1 MLEGLADGRW
11 ALLQKTHHATIDGA
25 SGVIMRRMFTDLTP
39 DAEYGYKSKPWTGE
53 EPPSQA
59 EMLQRATMHLVTNP
73 VKGVRL
79 GLGLLRDVANA
90 AGIKSVER
98 CCWSCPRWCWCV
110 DKDGR
115 PDARSPGVG
124 ELAGVT
130 GTPDSVE

>member
-59 EMLQRATMHLVTNP
+59 EMLQRATMPLVVNP
-73 VKGVRL
+73 VRGVRL
-79 GLGLLRDVANA
+79 GLGLMRDVANA
-90 AGIKSVER
+90 AGIKSVAMLLVVPAMVLVR
-98 CCWSCPRWCWCV
+98 
-110 DKDGR
+110 
-115 PDARSPGVG
+115 
-124 ELAGVT
+124 
-130 GTPDSVE
+130 